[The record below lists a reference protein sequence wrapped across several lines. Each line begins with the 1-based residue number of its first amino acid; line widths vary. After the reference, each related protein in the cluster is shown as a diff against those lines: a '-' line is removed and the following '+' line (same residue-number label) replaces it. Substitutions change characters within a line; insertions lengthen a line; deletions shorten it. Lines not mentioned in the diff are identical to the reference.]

1 MFSGTLI
8 GRKTEKFDLVKI
20 LLILDDSSLGSLI
33 RPPLSRLGHDVLLI
47 GDGNAALSL
56 LNESGRD
63 FDVMIADY
71 DLPGKS
77 GIELLRAVRQDANLR
92 FRRQMYVMLLAERG
106 RNAER
111 LAALDAGVDDFLEKP
126 LDPENL
132 LTRLEGAQGVLGM
145 APVAPSTTRD
155 NPLAGSLIPVAQMLG
170 EILLMQGTITRT
182 QLQQALAEQRDTGTR
197 LGPTLVAHGWST
209 EEDITRARATQMD
222 VPYVAIGQVTPDP
235 LLIEGLPPDLAS
247 HHKMLPFDVRHS
259 PLGETI
265 RVAVANP
272 WDIEGLD
279 KVQQLLGRRVEPVLA
294 SEASLDE
301 AIRKAYKDVT
311 ARQRDAILTES
322 IVQTAEFGS
331 TDRPLDGLDA
341 DLDAALADGAAD
353 DDAPVIRVVNAL
365 LADAVRR
372 RASDIHIEPYKTD
385 FEVRYRVD
393 GDLQVVRIL
402 PRQALMSLTSR
413 LKVMAD
419 MDISERRIPQDGR
432 IALKVDGRGVDLRV
446 SSLPTQFGERIVLRV
461 LDRAS
466 ARLSL
471 DQLDFS
477 PRNRERF
484 DALIRRPHGIILVTG
499 PTGSGK
505 TTTLYASL
513 NALKA
518 PTTNIMTCEDPIEY
532 ELDRI
537 SQSNVNPRAGLT
549 FATQLRAILRQ
560 DPDVVLV
567 GEIRDAETAET
578 AFRAALTGHLVLST
592 LHCNEAAG
600 APTRL
605 IDMGVPPYLIASA
618 LIGAVAQRLLKRL
631 CPHCHRPE
639 DVHPEERL
647 LMEALAGP
655 AFVSD
660 HLYRPVGCERCE
672 GRGTRGRIGV
682 HEVLMVTESLQ
693 TATLKNGDTRTL
705 RGIALSEAMVPLIG
719 DGMEKAAQGFT
730 TLEEVQRRLAAE
742 L

>member
-1 MFSGTLI
+1 
-8 GRKTEKFDLVKI
+8 VKI
-20 LLILDDSSLGSLI
+20 LLALDDVSLGTLM
-33 RPPLSRLGHDVLLI
+33 RPPLSRLGHDVLLV
-47 GDGNAALSL
+47 GDGDAATDL
-56 LNESGRD
+56 LRQSGRD
-63 FDVMIADY
+63 FDVLIADY
-71 DLPGKS
+71 YLPGRD
-77 GIELLRAVRQDANLR
+77 GVDLLRDVRSNPSFG
-92 FRRQMYVMLLAERG
+92 FRKSTYVMLLAERG
-106 RNAER
+106 ASRDRAD
-111 LAALDAGVDDFLEKP
+111 ALDLGVDDLLEKP
-126 LDPENL
+126 LDPDNL
-132 LTRLEGAQGVLGM
+132 LARLEVARGSLGLGG
-145 APVAPSTTRD
+145 RD
-155 NPLAGSLIPVAQMLG
+155 DALPTALSPQTLAGSLIPAAQMLG
-170 EILLMQGTITRT
+170 EILLMQGTVTRS
-182 QLQQALAEQRDTGTR
+182 QLQQALEEQARTGSR
-197 LGPTLVAHGWST
+197 LGPVLIARGWAD
-209 EEDITRARATQMD
+209 EEAITRARATQMD
-222 VPYVAIGQVTPDP
+222 VPYIAIARVTPEP
-235 LLIEGLPPDLAS
+235 ALIEGLPVDLATR
-247 HHKMLPFDVRHS
+247 HKMLPFDVRPT

-265 RVAVANP
+265 RVAIANP

-279 KVQQLLGRRVEPVLA
+279 KVQQILGRRVEPVLA
-294 SEASLDE
+294 SESGLEE

-311 ARQRDAILTES
+311 ARQRDAFLTES
-322 IVQTAEFGS
+322 ITQTAEFGGQGNA
-331 TDRPLDGLDA
+331 PLDGLDA
-341 DLDAALADGAAD
+341 DLDAALADGATD
-353 DDAPVIRVVNAL
+353 EDAPVIRVVNAL

-385 FEVRYRVD
+385 FEVRYRID
-393 GDLQVVRIL
+393 GDLQVIRVL

-413 LKVMAD
+413 LKVMAE

-446 SSLPTQFGERIVLRV
+446 SSLPTQFGERMVLRV

-484 DALIRRPHGIILVTG
+484 DGLIRRPHGIILVTG

-513 NALKA
+513 NALRS

-639 DVHPEERL
+639 DAHEEERL
-647 LMEALAGP
+647 LMKALAGP
-655 AFVSD
+655 EFVAPQ
-660 HLYRPVGCERCE
+660 LYRPGGCERCE

-682 HEVLMVTESLQ
+682 HEVLTVSDTLQ
-693 TATLKNGDTRTL
+693 AAILKNGDTRSL
-705 RGIALSEAMVPLIG
+705 RQIALAEGMVPLLG
-719 DGMEKAAQGFT
+719 DGIEKAGQGFT

-742 L
+742 A